1 MTKERAQSWEEDQAF
16 NSTLQPVYKWIV
28 AVARKM
34 GFSESAITVRRP
46 SRDALELL
54 AHDPANNRECQVPF
68 DRRLIEGIAAGNA
81 AAKKEAYA
89 MIESVL
95 RSKR

>member
-1 MTKERAQSWEEDQAF
+1 MTKEPVQSREEDEAF
-16 NSTLQPVYKWIV
+16 DSKLKPVHKWITK
-28 AVARKM
+28 VARKM

-54 AHDPANNRECQVPF
+54 VHDPANNRECEVPF
-68 DRRLIEGIAAGNA
+68 ERRLIEGIAAGNA
-81 AAKKEAYA
+81 AAKKEAHT

-95 RSKR
+95 RPKR